1 MLKCTAFIEMR
12 CTKLKMKLIEHRK
25 IINQNPDAYDTD
37 LKNDRL
43 VKSIINHIRDDFFGV
58 RFDKE
63 KKEILKEI
71 VFLLFEAQEHRPFF
85 HVEGTE
91 LPLCWNRPSDWDI
104 NYVKYEWGHLL
115 SQNQMTEKSSS
126 IENIGLYSARCNQ
139 HIQSSMNIQ
148 ELMVYGGLLAQ
159 RISNVLTNR
168 RILFASNNWKQLIEK
183 LKE

>member
-1 MLKCTAFIEMR
+1 
-12 CTKLKMKLIEHRK
+12 MKLIEHRK
-25 IINQNPDAYDTD
+25 IINQNSQAYETD
-37 LKNDRL
+37 LKSDRL
-43 VKSIINHIRDDFFGV
+43 VKSIIGHIRADFSNV
-58 RFDKE
+58 RFDQNKRN
-63 KKEILKEI
+63 ILKQI
-71 VFLLFEAQEHRPFF
+71 VELMFDAQEHRPFF

-104 NYVKYEWGHLL
+104 DYIKYEWGHLL
-115 SQNQMTEKSSS
+115 SQNQMPEKSSS

-168 RILFASNNWKQLIEK
+168 RILFASEKWRNLIVE
-183 LKE
+183 LKK

>member
-1 MLKCTAFIEMR
+1 
-12 CTKLKMKLIEHRK
+12 MKLIEHRN
-25 IINQNPDAYDTD
+25 IINENVEAYETD
-37 LKNDRL
+37 VSDDRL
-43 VKSIINHIRDDFFGV
+43 VKSIINHIREDFEGV
-58 RFDKE
+58 RFDH
-63 KKEILKEI
+63 KKKILLKEI
-71 VFLLFEAQEHRPFF
+71 VLLLFEAQEHRPFF

-104 NYVKYEWGHLL
+104 DYIKYEWGHLL
-115 SQNQMTEKSSS
+115 SQNQRPEKSNS

-168 RILFASNNWKQLIEK
+168 RVLFASEKWNELLIEIK
-183 LKE
+183 K